1 MDSHPPAEQVPSP
14 FQKFDSVMRQI
25 IRVPKAEVERR
36 AADAKKERKA
46 RKSATHG

>member
-1 MDSHPPAEQVPSP
+1 MDSHPPAEQEPSP

-36 AADAKKERKA
+36 AADAKKQRTA
-46 RKSATHG
+46 RKNKRQ

>member
-1 MDSHPPAEQVPSP
+1 MDSHTPAEQEPSP

-36 AADAKKERKA
+36 AAEAKKQRRA
-46 RKSATHG
+46 AKSAKRS